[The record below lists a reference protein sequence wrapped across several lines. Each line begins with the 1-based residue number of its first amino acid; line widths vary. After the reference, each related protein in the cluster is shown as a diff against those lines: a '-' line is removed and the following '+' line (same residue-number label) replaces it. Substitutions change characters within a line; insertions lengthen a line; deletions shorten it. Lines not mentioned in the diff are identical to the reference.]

1 MSLLDCIKRIP
12 SCLQNVLGSYE
23 ERTKSL
29 VEYLGN
35 NKVDEVVLIASGSS
49 MNASKVTKYFAENK
63 CGLNVKCFFPNEFLN
78 YTNYINR
85 NALYVIVSQGG
96 STKLVFECLN
106 KVKENNLLHCTIT
119 EKLESPIAQ
128 ASNCPFEMGSVNEEY
143 MYRTIGYS
151 TTVASIALVELGLAQ
166 INGVITDTKAVL
178 DDLQAAID
186 NLDAIREVTEEWYL
200 NNKFSLMKRNQT
212 IFAGAECL
220 YETANEADIK
230 IMEMV
235 PMLTRSFELEE
246 FIHGPQN
253 AFCDNMIFFI
263 FSDKRHDAEKA
274 RHIAEFL
281 KNEIGFCALIGDQ
294 KLDDR
299 DLTFEFKST
308 DFTMLE
314 AITTIQ
320 VIAFHLAEDHGRDL
334 KRGVNTVIGNYI
346 KKTL

>member
-12 SCLQNVLGSYE
+12 SCLQNVADSYA
-23 ERTKSL
+23 ERAKTL
-29 VEYLGN
+29 NDYLGN
-35 NKVDEVVLIASGSS
+35 NKINEVVIIASGSS
-49 MNASKVTKYFAENK
+49 MNATKVTKYFAENR
-63 CGLNVKCFFPNEFLN
+63 CELNVKCFYPNEFLN
-78 YTNYINR
+78 YTNYVNH
-85 NALYVIVSQGG
+85 NALYIVVSQGG
-96 STKLVFECLN
+96 STKLVYECLN

-119 EKLESPIAQ
+119 EKIDSPIAK
-128 ASNCPFEMGSVNEEY
+128 ASDCAFEMGSVNEEY

-151 TTVASIALVELGLAQ
+151 TTVVSTVLVELALAE
-166 INGVITDTKAVL
+166 INGVIEKPELVIA
-178 DDLQAAID
+178 DLEAAIN
-186 NLDAIREVTEEWYL
+186 NLDTVREITEKWYT

-230 IMEMV
+230 VMEMV

-263 FSDKRHDAEKA
+263 FSDKRKDAEKA

-294 KLDDR
+294 KIDDR
-299 DLTFEFKST
+299 DLNFEFKSV

-334 KRGVNTVIGNYI
+334 KRGVNVSINNYI